1 MPPSSEEPVE
11 DSGPLPGESELE
23 RLKRL
28 WPGVVEQINAR
39 SKPMAAVF
47 RDSDKVRPYA
57 VNAKVCTISFRYPIH
72 AERSRGDQQRK
83 LLEYALSKVLGY
95 DCLAETITFDQE
107 ATGGEGDPAPRK
119 TGPRE
124 KPPAPH
130 ETPRGRAAMNI
141 FGIQKFDED
150 E

>member
-1 MPPSSEEPVE
+1 MFVDP
-11 DSGPLPGESELE
+11 
-23 RLKRL
+23 
-28 WPGVVEQINAR
+28 
-39 SKPMAAVF
+39 
-47 RDSDKVRPYA
+47 DKVRPYA
-57 VNAKVCTISFRYPIH
+57 VNGKVCTISFRDPFH
-72 AERSRGDQQRK
+72 AQRSRGDQQRK

-95 DCLAETITFDQE
+95 DCLAEAITFDQE
-107 ATGGEGDPAPRK
+107 ASGGEGNPAPKK
-119 TGPRE
+119 TGPRD